1 MPGTLFVVATPIG
14 NLEDITLRALRVLRE
29 VALIAAEDTR
39 RTARL
44 LAKHGIATPTLSFHE
59 HNALSRLPQL
69 MSRLHGG
76 HSLALVTD
84 AGTPGISDPGVELV
98 DSCVRAGIPVDPI
111 PGVSASITAAMA
123 SGFPLIP
130 LTIWG
135 FPPHRSHDRNAWLT
149 ACSEI
154 QSTMTFFE
162 SPHRIVKTLEA
173 CGTIFGDRPI
183 CVGRELT
190 KIHQEFLRGTASD
203 VAALVRTRARG
214 EFTVVIGPITN
225 NGRRVLCDDA
235 DIAEVFA
242 RKTKSANT
250 SRRAAIADTARELG
264 ISARAVYSAVER
276 SKIGDKPDER

>member
-59 HNALSRLPQL
+59 HNTLSRLPQL
-69 MSRLHGG
+69 MSRLHSG

-98 DSCVRAGIPVDPI
+98 DSCVKAGIPVDPI

-135 FPPHRSHDRNAWLT
+135 FPPHRSNDRSHWLT

-154 QSTMTFFE
+154 RSTMTFFE
-162 SPHRIVKTLEA
+162 SPHRIVRTLEA
-173 CGTIFGDRPI
+173 CGDIFGDRPI

-190 KIHQEFLRGTASD
+190 KIHQEFLRGTASE
-203 VAALVRTRARG
+203 VAALVRTRAKG
-214 EFTVVIGPITN
+214 EFTIVVGPMTN
-225 NGRRVLCDDA
+225 NARGAPRQDV
-235 DIAEVFA
+235 DIVETFA
-242 RKTKSANT
+242 RKIKLAGT
-250 SRRAAIADTARELG
+250 SRRAAISETARELG
-264 ISARAVYSAVER
+264 ISSKAVYAAVER
-276 SKIGDKPDER
+276 SKIGDKPNGR